1 MTNIKM
7 SFIFIALVCLPWPAL
22 LIVGIGNIFF
32 SFEIE
37 QFMIDGFQKL
47 FHRVIQFHLFQ
58 IPLPRE

>member
-1 MTNIKM
+1 MDSIKM
-7 SFIFIALVCLPWPAL
+7 SFTFIALVCLTWTIL
-22 LIVGIGNIFF
+22 LRVRIRNIFF

-37 QFMIDGFQKL
+37 QLTIYGFQKL